1 MLLSQVR
8 TLHSLD
14 HSNVLKFYAWYETS
28 AHLWLV
34 LEYCVGGDLLTLLR
48 QDTRLPE
55 ESIHDF
61 ARDLVHALQFLH
73 SKGVIYCDLKP
84 SNILLDENGRLK
96 LCDFGLARRL
106 SDISK
111 NSVQQS
117 LLNYGA
123 DVNSGNW
130 EGATALHLAVDGGWT
145 EAVKLLLA
153 YGAKVDSCNKN
164 GLTPVDLA
172 RQEGQ
177 KELLELLENPPKVF
191 LSSKSLPKREPKST
205 VDQRSETRSVWPRNA
220 GFKQLPSNKGS
231 LPFSARVTLHPYH
244 PKDGEIQLSMID
256 ELNIIRAQVIEM
268 KKEGEKKTSWVE
280 ALSKTQKKVEE
291 AEKWIEV
298 VKKGKGK
305 DIPTTTT
312 PDIINK
318 TLEEEQRRR
327 LPQAKRG
334 TPCYMAPELFLE
346 GGVHSFASDLWALG
360 CVMYECYAGRPPFV
374 SNSFTQLVNSILS
387 DPTPCLQ
394 GNPSKELQ
402 DLVARLLT
410 KDPAK
415 RLQWSELCQHPFWRV
430 KMKLLHLPPQPAFT
444 SSLCLLQQEGV
455 ETGSPAV
462 TQRGNQDQPFSRLD
476 RASRKPEVQPG
487 HKKTTVTPSK
497 DTEASEN
504 MPSSKA
510 FNIRNQL
517 PSRNTTP
524 LKEDRSQKN
533 CGVNLLRLSKIVKT
547 NLERE
552 TEGGNY
558 RQQVPNPHGIDADLM
573 IENNDL
579 ELDFAERMEDDS
591 NDEEDAPDSSTSSD
605 VSSESEKAVAYTVE
619 KTLNVQS
626 CKMDTPTSENAS
638 KSGGNEVDLGKGES
652 EKTHTGLIKMEVAAT
667 PPGVGLPRRV
677 QRSPLHPDQKKLN
690 LNSPAQGTAEP
701 LKTSLVIS
709 QALWHPS
716 DLAVRPIMV
725 FKRSERL
732 ADPGYDSRTLPFDP
746 ISISDL
752 MKLSDEELELF
763 LNKVLGSISGNTSLS
778 EKLNTLK
785 YLETL
790 CTNVEG
796 ANALINSPL
805 MHMLVKMLRTSK
817 PPAIRIQ
824 VIFTMGLLIRHA
836 TLIEEDLA
844 SSGIITV
851 LSEGLR
857 DKQDKVRRCS
867 MATLGELLFYI
878 ATQNEGS
885 PRTASGSDAVA
896 KESKSASAWQV
907 PSTLIALVASILR
920 KGEDDITQHYALKTI
935 ENISSQGGE
944 WSARFTNHAV
954 LENLCYIF
962 KASAKQESVR
972 LSAGSCL
979 VRLLRF
985 SSSAI
990 SLVLDKLILKDLA
1003 MGLTKGNPR
1012 EQQVNINL
1020 LNMCLMGNASSSIN
1034 KQLASLLEEK
1044 TLISALLSMLE
1055 QSTEVLRGK
1064 SSVCAA
1070 LLCKVNRRWLAALC
1084 GGKLLAV
1091 IERLSKEKDSYA
1103 KQCIDALIQSI
1114 VEVVPNIL
1122 ESIGSDV
1129 QQLANGKRLA
1139 TGIAHTTPQSGRS
1152 QSRNSLYLFSVAL
1165 HLFESPV
1172 FKEKTVNGQVLKQL
1186 AGFLNSLQVASFQG
1200 LEDFQATLLRIFEV
1214 FGQQSSI
1221 PLTFPEVFLREV
1233 LPSLAILYRKNSSGD
1248 TRFLCL
1254 KIFFDV
1260 LVVYLDDIANS
1271 GRQGTGKYS
1280 SGCASQED
1288 LHYIAKQQFLPYYS
1302 KLMDDDDPIP
1312 MYAQKLLVML
1322 LDIKCIKIEDILH
1335 LQLFSQFFDFLRQDF
1350 STINLHNIRLCHF
1363 LASSVEVKTSCLSQL
1378 EISGRV
1384 GALLEFVHARDME
1397 DFLEPSL
1404 SLCKSLLMRSTSKER
1419 GEAQGDGVTDI
1430 GEFGKFTSVFLEL
1443 CCRHEALVAELAAE
1457 CMLLLVRVNPTIAAL
1472 LLTSKMPL
1480 LRNALESSC
1489 SSQGSRAAS
1498 RVQKLLLLT
1507 VSVACKEQRL
1517 MFAGLQ
1523 SKQMPVK
1530 TGSDIMAVLSVVGRL
1545 KNSNVQMVVE
1555 AATDAGL
1562 ELQGLLNGITG

>member
-1 MLLSQVR
+1 M
-8 TLHSLD
+8 
-14 HSNVLKFYAWYETS
+14 
-28 AHLWLV
+28 
-34 LEYCVGGDLLTLLR
+34 
-48 QDTRLPE
+48 
-55 ESIHDF
+55 
-61 ARDLVHALQFLH
+61 
-73 SKGVIYCDLKP
+73 
-84 SNILLDENGRLK
+84 
-96 LCDFGLARRL
+96 
-106 SDISK
+106 
-111 NSVQQS
+111 
-117 LLNYGA
+117 
-123 DVNSGNW
+123 
-130 EGATALHLAVDGGWT
+130 
-145 EAVKLLLA
+145 
-153 YGAKVDSCNKN
+153 
-164 GLTPVDLA
+164 
-172 RQEGQ
+172 
-177 KELLELLENPPKVF
+177 
-191 LSSKSLPKREPKST
+191 
-205 VDQRSETRSVWPRNA
+205 
-220 GFKQLPSNKGS
+220 
-231 LPFSARVTLHPYH
+231 
-244 PKDGEIQLSMID
+244 
-256 ELNIIRAQVIEM
+256 
-268 KKEGEKKTSWVE
+268 
-280 ALSKTQKKVEE
+280 
-291 AEKWIEV
+291 
-298 VKKGKGK
+298 
-305 DIPTTTT
+305 TTCHMF
-312 PDIINK
+312 
-318 TLEEEQRRR
+318 Q

-334 TPCYMAPELFLE
+334 TPCYMAPELFLG

-430 KMKLLHLPPQPAFT
+430 KMKLLHLPPQTAFT
-444 SSLCLLQQEGV
+444 SSLRLLQQEGV

-462 TQRGNQDQPFSRLD
+462 TQRGGNQDQPFSRLD

-497 DTEASEN
+497 DTEDSEN
-504 MPSSKA
+504 MPSSKGC
-510 FNIRNQL
+510 NIRDQP

-533 CGVNLLRLSKIVKT
+533 CGVNILRLSKIVKT
-547 NLERE
+547 NLQRE

-558 RQQVPNPHGIDADLM
+558 RQQVPNPHGTDADLM

-591 NDEEDAPDSSTSSD
+591 NDEEDAADLSTSSD
-605 VSSESEKAVAYTVE
+605 VSSGSEKAVAYKVE

-725 FKRSERL
+725 YKRSEGL
-732 ADPGYDSRTLPFDP
+732 AEPGYDSRTLPFDP

-817 PPAIRIQ
+817 PPALRIQ

-907 PSTLIALVASILR
+907 PSTLVALVASILR
-920 KGEDDITQHYALKTI
+920 KGEDDVTQHYALKTI
-935 ENISSQGGE
+935 ENICSQGGE

-990 SLVLDKLILKDLA
+990 SMVLDKLILKDLA
-1003 MGLTKGNPR
+1003 MGLAKGNPR

-1020 LNMCLMGNASSSIN
+1020 LNMCLMGNTSSSIN

-1044 TLISALLSMLE
+1044 TLVSALFSMLE

-1091 IERLSKEKDSYA
+1091 IERSSKEKDSYA
-1103 KQCIDALIQSI
+1103 KQCIDALIQTI

-1129 QQLANGKRLA
+1129 QQLTKGKRLA

-1152 QSRNSLYLFSVAL
+1152 QSRNSLSLFSVAL

-1172 FKEKTVNGQVLKQL
+1172 FREKTVNGQVLKQL

-1200 LEDFQATLLRIFEV
+1200 LEDFQSTLLRIFEV
-1214 FGQQSSI
+1214 LGQQSSI

-1280 SGCASQED
+1280 SGCASQEE

-1335 LQLFSQFFDFLRQDF
+1335 LKLISQFFDFLRQDF
-1350 STINLHNIRLCHF
+1350 STVNLHNVRLCHF
-1363 LASSVEVKTSCLSQL
+1363 LASSVEVKTSSLSQL

-1404 SLCKSLLMRSTSKER
+1404 SLCKSLLMRSTGKER
-1419 GEAQGDGVTDI
+1419 GEALGDGVTDI

-1457 CMLLLVRVNPTIAAL
+1457 CMLLLVRVNPSIVAL

-1507 VSVACKEQRL
+1507 LSAACKEQRL

-1530 TGSDIMAVLSVVGRL
+1530 TGSDLLAVLSVVGRL

-1562 ELQGLLNGITG
+1562 ELQALLNGLSG

>member
-1 MLLSQVR
+1 MNQYHIYEAIGRGKHSTVYKGRRKKTIEYFAIKSVDKTQKNRVLQEVR

-111 NSVQQS
+111 NSVQQ
-117 LLNYGA
+117 
-123 DVNSGNW
+123 
-130 EGATALHLAVDGGWT
+130 
-145 EAVKLLLA
+145 
-153 YGAKVDSCNKN
+153 
-164 GLTPVDLA
+164 
-172 RQEGQ
+172 
-177 KELLELLENPPKVF
+177 
-191 LSSKSLPKREPKST
+191 
-205 VDQRSETRSVWPRNA
+205 
-220 GFKQLPSNKGS
+220 
-231 LPFSARVTLHPYH
+231 
-244 PKDGEIQLSMID
+244 
-256 ELNIIRAQVIEM
+256 
-268 KKEGEKKTSWVE
+268 
-280 ALSKTQKKVEE
+280 
-291 AEKWIEV
+291 
-298 VKKGKGK
+298 
-305 DIPTTTT
+305 
-312 PDIINK
+312 
-318 TLEEEQRRR
+318 

-387 DPTPCLQ
+387 DPTPGLQ

-415 RLQWSELCQHPFWRV
+415 RLQWSELCQHPFWRA

-444 SSLCLLQQEGV
+444 SSLRLLQQLNNQESR
-455 ETGSPAV
+455 ESGSPAV
-462 TQRGNQDQPFSRLD
+462 GQRVGNQDQPFSRID
-476 RASRKPEVQPG
+476 RGGRKPEVQQG
-487 HKKTTVTPSK
+487 HRKTTVTPSK
-497 DTEASEN
+497 DTDSSEN
-504 MPSSKA
+504 MPSSKG
-510 FNIRNQL
+510 FNMRNQ
-517 PSRNTTP
+517 PPPRNTTP
-524 LKEDRSQKN
+524 LKEDPGQRN

-547 NLERE
+547 NLQRE

-558 RQQVPNPHGIDADLM
+558 RQQVPNTHGTDADLM

-579 ELDFAERMEDDS
+579 ELDFAERMEGDS
-591 NDEEDAPDSSTSSD
+591 NDEEDAPDSSTCSD
-605 VSSESEKAVAYTVE
+605 VSSGSEKAVPSKDE
-619 KTLNVQS
+619 KNLNVQS
-626 CKMDTPTSENAS
+626 CKVDTLTSENAS
-638 KSGGNEVDLGKGES
+638 KSGGSDMGFGKGES
-652 EKTHTGLIKMEVAAT
+652 EKAHSGLIRMEVAAT
-667 PPGVGLPRRV
+667 PPGVGLPRRAH
-677 QRSPLHPDQKKLN
+677 RSPLHADQKKLN
-690 LNSPAQGTAEP
+690 LNVPVQGSTEP
-701 LKTSLVIS
+701 LKTSLVIL

-725 FKRSERL
+725 YKRSERL
-732 ADPGYDSRTLPFDP
+732 AEPGYESRTLPFDP
-746 ISISDL
+746 IAISDL
-752 MKLSDEELELF
+752 VKLSNEELEIF
-763 LNKVLGSISGNTSLS
+763 LSKILGSISGNTSLS

-790 CTNVEG
+790 CSNVEG

-817 PPAIRIQ
+817 PPALRIQ

-885 PRTASGSDAVA
+885 PRSASGNDSVA
-896 KESKSASAWQV
+896 KESKLTSAWQV

-944 WSARFTNHAV
+944 WSSRFTNLAV

-962 KASAKQESVR
+962 KASTKQESVR
-972 LSAGSCL
+972 LTAGSCL

-985 SSSAI
+985 SSSAV
-990 SLVLDKLILKDLA
+990 SLVLDKLSLKDLA
-1003 MGLTKGNPR
+1003 MGLAKGNPR

-1020 LNMCLMGNASSSIN
+1020 LNMCLMGNISVSIN
-1034 KQLASLLEEK
+1034 KQLAPLLEEK
-1044 TLISALLSMLE
+1044 TLVSTLLSMLE

-1070 LLCKVNRRWLAALC
+1070 LLCKVNRRWLATLC
-1084 GGKLLAV
+1084 GGKLLAI
-1091 IERLSKEKDSYA
+1091 IERLIKEKDSYA
-1103 KQCIDALIQSI
+1103 KQCTDALIQTI

-1129 QQLANGKRLA
+1129 QQLASGKRL
-1139 TGIAHTTPQSGRS
+1139 TSGMAHSTPQSGRS
-1152 QSRNSLYLFSVAL
+1152 QSRNSLSLFSVTL
-1165 HLFESPV
+1165 QLFESPV
-1172 FKEKTVNGQVLKQL
+1172 FREKTVNGQVLKQL
-1186 AGFLNSLQVASFQG
+1186 AGFLSSLQVASFQG
-1200 LEDFQATLLRIFEV
+1200 LEDFQSTLLRIFEV

-1221 PLTFPEVFLREV
+1221 PLGFPEVFLREV

-1271 GRQGTGKYS
+1271 GRQSTGKYS

-1288 LHYIAKQQFLPYYS
+1288 LKCIAKQQFLPYYS

-1322 LDIKCIKIEDILH
+1322 LDIKCIEIEDILH
-1335 LQLFSQFFDFLRQDF
+1335 LKLISQFFDFLREDF
-1350 STINLHNIRLCHF
+1350 STVNLHNVRLCHF
-1363 LASSVEVKTSCLSQL
+1363 LASSSEVQTSSLSQL
-1378 EISGRV
+1378 ELSGRV
-1384 GALLEFVHARDME
+1384 GALLEFAHARDME

-1404 SLCKSLLMRSTSKER
+1404 SLCKSLLMRCTGKEIE
-1419 GEAQGDGVTDI
+1419 EAQGDGVKDI
-1430 GEFGKFTSVFLEL
+1430 GEFVRFTGVFLEL
-1443 CCRHEALVAELAAE
+1443 CCRHEPLIAELAAE
-1457 CMLLLVRVNPTIAAL
+1457 CMLLLVRVNPSCAAL

-1507 VSVACKEQRL
+1507 LSAVCKEQRI
-1517 MFAGLQ
+1517 LQ
-1523 SKQMPVK
+1523 ASLQPIQMPVK
-1530 TGSDIMAVLSVVGRL
+1530 TASDISAVVSVVGRL
-1545 KNSNVQMVVE
+1545 KNSNVQMVVD

-1562 ELQGLLNGITG
+1562 ELQALLGGLNG